1 MAWDPEPRAHSPREQ
16 LGYDAIGSLV
26 RNRRDRLGWSQRT
39 LEARCGID
47 QTVISRIEN
56 GKQYGVRWARF
67 ATLVGVLG
75 GLGAEPYPDD
85 VEPAGRD
92 NVARCRRDGAAA
104 RPPMHGGVI
113 DLLGDYAPGTGD
125 ARHSDGDEWPD
136 ADDWH
141 RPHGGYFGRE

>member
-1 MAWDPEPRAHSPREQ
+1 MAWEPQPRAHNHREQ
-16 LGYDAIGSLV
+16 LGYDTIGTLV
-26 RNRRDRLGWSQRT
+26 RDRRERLGWSQRT

-85 VEPAGRD
+85 LEPPAGTT
-92 NVARCRRDGAAA
+92 VAGRRRGRAAPV
-104 RPPMHGGVI
+104 PPTRVGVI
-113 DLLGDYAPGTGD
+113 DLLGDEAPWTGD
-125 ARHSDGDEWPD
+125 ASDPD

-141 RPHGGYFGRE
+141 RQHGGPFGRE